1 MQFLSMAIAD
11 LIAIA
16 ALCTIY
22 LIRHNR
28 RELVVSYT
36 IINVGVFV
44 VTEALSF
51 ASGTSAGMG
60 LGLFGVLSIIR
71 LRSTALAQR
80 EVAYYFVAL
89 ALGLIAG
96 VGLQPE
102 AVAYGLMA
110 MLVVIMALVDMPFFG
125 NKQKTQAVTVD
136 RAMSDTNELKEYLN
150 TRLAYEVLSVKIIEL
165 DMVNDTT
172 RVEVSY
178 STTAEPETKDDNTPA
193 PTKDNGTPVPE
204 QSAPVPAR
212 QYANAL
218 QNYASIPQ
226 K

>member
-193 PTKDNGTPVPE
+193 PTKDNGTPVHE